1 MDEYN
6 LTKIFQINE
15 NDQIIVSKN
24 DEEKIVKK
32 LKQFVKK
39 VKNVVITDFGH
50 GLITKKISN
59 SINNLKV
66 EKFINCQAN
75 SSNYGFNKF
84 TKYTNAKMLSCDED
98 EYRLSLGERSEKL
111 QRSINNKLNKF
122 KKIKKK

>member
-1 MDEYN
+1 M
-6 LTKIFQINE
+6 QR
-15 NDQIIVSKN
+15 
-24 DEEKIVKK
+24 K
-32 LKQFVKK
+32 LKCC
-39 VKNVVITDFGH
+39 ITDFGH
-50 GLITKKISN
+50 GLITKKIGN

-122 KKIKKK
+122 KKIKMIVIGKQGSYTIERNKVDFKEIWN